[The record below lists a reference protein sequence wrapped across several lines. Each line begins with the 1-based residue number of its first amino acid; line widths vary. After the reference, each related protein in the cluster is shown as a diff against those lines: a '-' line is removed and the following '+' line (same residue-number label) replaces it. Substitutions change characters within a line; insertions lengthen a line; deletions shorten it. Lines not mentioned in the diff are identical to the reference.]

1 MVEAM
6 VCVVQD
12 ALYLFIKK
20 YGMPLYT
27 LNVKMKVHPYILY
40 LTKAI
45 WQTLSMTFSTLHVL
59 FDVYESSPLEEEPIE
74 IVRICGTL

>member
-1 MVEAM
+1 
-6 VCVVQD
+6 
-12 ALYLFIKK
+12 
-20 YGMPLYT
+20 MPLYT

-45 WQTLSMTFSTLHVL
+45 WQTFSMTFSTLHVL

>member
-1 MVEAM
+1 M

>member
-1 MVEAM
+1 
-6 VCVVQD
+6 
-12 ALYLFIKK
+12 
-20 YGMPLYT
+20 MPLYT

>member
-1 MVEAM
+1 MVKAM
-6 VCVVQD
+6 MCIVQD
-12 ALYLFIKK
+12 AMYYFIEKC
-20 YGMPLYT
+20 GMLQYT
-27 LNVKMKVHPYILY
+27 LNVKMKVHPHILY

-45 WQTLSMTFSTLHVL
+45 WQTFSMTFSTLHVL

>member
-12 ALYLFIKK
+12 AMYVFIKK